1 MWKVELGLIEEW
13 LDTLDKETVSDVFFA
28 LEQLQQL
35 GPALGRPLVDTIAGS
50 RFRNLNELRPPS
62 PKGSEIRILF
72 AFDPKRMAIMLL
84 GGDKTS
90 GKRKKDKWSAWY
102 KMAVPEAERLYEQHL
117 RELEALDAD
126 DRTIQE
132 EARHH

>member
-28 LEQLQQL
+28 LEQLEQF
-35 GPALGRPLVDTIAGS
+35 GPALGRPLVDTITGS
-50 RFRNLNELRPPS
+50 NLRNLKELRPPS

-84 GGDKTS
+84 GGDKAS
-90 GKRKKDKWSAWY
+90 GKRKRDKWSGWY
-102 KMAVPEAERLYEQHL
+102 KMAIPEAERLYKQHL
-117 RELEALDAD
+117 RELE
-126 DRTIQE
+126 E
-132 EARHH
+132 